1 MYMSMSYTY
10 RSALVTKTI
19 RSASCNIRRV
29 DDVCSSD
36 NIAFVPGVSIKQSS
50 DNKGYFFVGNRCN
63 CVRAATFSK
72 PMELLSNTEDVPL
85 SFSLDN
91 SSSLAIKIVIASVVG
106 NTPASNSSSPSS
118 ALINVLFPELN
129 SPANT
134 TVNNDCGCIDD
145 DDDNDDDDF
154 CAYL

>member
-1 MYMSMSYTY
+1 MYAQ
-10 RSALVTKTI
+10 R
-19 RSASCNIRRV
+19 
-29 DDVCSSD
+29 D
-36 NIAFVPGVSIKQSS
+36 NIAFVPGVSMKHSS
-50 DNKGYFFVGNRCN
+50 DNIGYLFVGNRCN

-72 PMELLSNTEDVPL
+72 PMELLSNTEDMPL

-91 SSSLAIKIVIASVVG
+91 SSSSSLAIKIVIASVVG

-145 DDDNDDDDF
+145 DDDDDDDDDL
-154 CAYL
+154 CSYL